1 MPNSKKGIPILCFSF
16 LLLISPLVFGGK
28 YNQVVDIGALMPR
41 FDDLPSVDG
50 TTLSSSNLKE
60 DVVVLVFLADHC
72 PWVRGMDGDLVKLV
86 DQFKGRSV
94 RVVGVSVS
102 HLPEDKL
109 PGMKEHA
116 VKYGYNF
123 TYVYDES
130 QDLGRKL
137 GATHTPE
144 YFVFNKERK
153 LVYTGLLYDSPA
165 QMRSDGSINYTR
177 GTPTRYYVKEAI
189 EAALAGRPAPEPET
203 RAQGCT
209 IEYQRGDRE

>member
-1 MPNSKKGIPILCFSF
+1 MQKRKHVVQVLSLLS
-16 LLLISPLVFGGK
+16 LLLISDAAFGGK
-28 YNQVVDIGALMPR
+28 FNQMVDIGAPLPR
-41 FDDLPSVDG
+41 FENLPATDG
-50 TTLSSSNLKE
+50 TKLSSSDLKE

-94 RVVGVSVS
+94 RIVGVSVS
-102 HLPEDKL
+102 HVEEDKL
-109 PGMKEHA
+109 PGMRLHA
-116 VKYGYNF
+116 ARVGYNF

-130 QDLGRKL
+130 QALGRAL

-144 YFVFNKERK
+144 YFVFNRDRK

-165 QMRSDGSINYTR
+165 SMRTDGSINYTR
-177 GTPTRYYVKEAI
+177 GTPTHFYVKEAV
-189 EAALAGRPAPEPET
+189 EAALAGKPAPEPET

-209 IEYQRGDRE
+209 IEYLKVN

>member
-1 MPNSKKGIPILCFSF
+1 MRSFKQAFRVFCFLS
-16 LLLISPLVFGGK
+16 LLLASSAASAGK
-28 YNQVVDIGALMPR
+28 YNQVVDIGSALPA
-41 FDDLPSVDG
+41 FNSLPAIDG
-50 TTLSSSNLKE
+50 TKLSSSNLKE

-72 PWVRGMDGDLVKLV
+72 PWVRGMDGDLIKLV

-94 RVVGVSVS
+94 RIIGVCVS
-102 HLPEDKL
+102 LMEQDKI
-109 PGMKEHA
+109 PWMKIHA
-116 VKYGYNF
+116 DKVGYNF

-137 GATHTPE
+137 GAAHTPE

-153 LVYTGLLYDSPA
+153 LVYMGLLYDSPA
-165 QMRSDGSINYTR
+165 SMRSDGSINYTR
-177 GTPTRYYVKEAI
+177 GTPTHFYVKDAI

-209 IEYQRGDRE
+209 IEYQKVN